1 MQINRRLLCQAQEL
15 AGMAV
20 RLRCEDVWWLA
31 MEILK
36 QSYGGNHGIRN

>member
-15 AGMAV
+15 AGMACH
-20 RLRCEDVWWLA
+20 LRCEDVWWLA

-36 QSYGGNHGIRN
+36 RSYGR